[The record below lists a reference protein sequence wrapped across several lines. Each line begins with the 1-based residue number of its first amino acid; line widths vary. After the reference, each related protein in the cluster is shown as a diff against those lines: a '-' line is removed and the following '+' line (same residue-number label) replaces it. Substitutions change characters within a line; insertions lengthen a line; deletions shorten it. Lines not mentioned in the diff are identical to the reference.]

1 MHQQQKYS
9 SRQVAS
15 ALQLTLCILFVAATC
30 TVALRVSLSQ
40 SQTSAI
46 QGISELWQFAFAKA
60 PVVTI
65 KRSIGSSRASLVIVH
80 QQSRHDQRVHVF
92 INASAT
98 PARRVGGFDPEQ

>member
-1 MHQQQKYS
+1 MHQQNRYG
-9 SRQVAS
+9 SRQAAS
-15 ALQLTLCILFVAATC
+15 ALQLTLCALFVAATC

-40 SQTSAI
+40 SQSSVI
-46 QGISELWQFAFAKA
+46 QGISELWQFASAKA

-65 KRSIGSSRASLVIVH
+65 KQSIGLSQASLLIVR
-80 QQSRHDQRVHVF
+80 QQSRHDQRISVF